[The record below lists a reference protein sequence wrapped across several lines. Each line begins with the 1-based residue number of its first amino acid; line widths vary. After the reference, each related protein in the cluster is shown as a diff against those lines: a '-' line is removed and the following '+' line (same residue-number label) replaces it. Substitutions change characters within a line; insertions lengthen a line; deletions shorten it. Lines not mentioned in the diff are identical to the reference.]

1 LIDEEGT
8 NLGIVDS
15 RFAMNKAKNADLD
28 LIVVNKTATPPVC
41 RIGNYGKM
49 KYEANKKQRE
59 NKKREPDLK
68 TLKVRPGTQKH
79 DLDIEVK
86 KAREF
91 LIRGDKVKF
100 ECRFRNREI
109 NFPDLGKQNIEYII
123 SNILDVGKVEKPCEL
138 VMRSMI
144 AIVVPK

>member
-1 LIDEEGT
+1 
-8 NLGIVDS
+8 
-15 RFAMNKAKNADLD
+15 
-28 LIVVNKTATPPVC
+28 
-41 RIGNYGKM
+41 M

-59 NKKREPDLK
+59 NRKREPELK

-91 LIRGDKVKF
+91 LVRGDKVKF

-123 SNILDVGKVEKPCEL
+123 SHLLDIGKVEKQCEL

-144 AIVVPK
+144 AVVVPK

>member
-49 KYEANKKQRE
+49 KYEANKKQ
-59 NKKREPDLK
+59 
-68 TLKVRPGTQKH
+68 RPGTQKH